1 MDEMGK
7 LAVKDVDGRDMGAR
21 KHAVLRTT
29 MPGHDKV
36 STAGKIGAESDIL
49 PVMNILSIQSHVAFG
64 HVGNAAAT
72 FPLQRLG
79 IEVWPIHTVQFSNHT
94 GYGSWKGRVFDAGMI
109 REVMAGIE
117 ARGVLGECNGVLSG
131 YMGTADIGA
140 AILDA
145 VAAVKRA
152 NPAARYC
159 CDPVIGDV
167 GRIFVREGVPEFMR
181 EKTVPAADIITPNQ
195 FELDYLSKRESG
207 TLRAA
212 RDAVKAVHDL
222 GPRAILVTSLHTDET
237 PAGCIDMLASDETGW
252 FLVRTP
258 KLPLAVNGAGD
269 AVAALFFAHFLR
281 SGKVADALSRAAS
294 SIFGVLAKTAESGAR
309 EIQLIAA
316 QDQIVRPSRVF
327 EAQAIGS
334 NDAETDTP
342 AIAPSEAP
350 PLSHDD
356 HATGPLGVPSVF
368 HVDRLDLSLAP
379 QPWAWADKHR
389 AEIDAWFADMRRKK
403 PALWNGRVLLMHHQ
417 VVEHG
422 VLRGEFLETDYASF
436 ICWKHRGR
444 PHAGVRDC
452 FSAAAIQ
459 SSDGAFL
466 LGVMGSHT
474 FNAGKAYFPCGTP
487 DPNDI
492 VGGKVDFEH
501 SMRRELLEETG
512 LAMDDFTAEPGWTM
526 IVDGAL
532 IGQIKVL
539 RARESAKAL
548 HDRIIA
554 FLAREKKPE
563 LADIRVVYGPGDFDQ
578 AMPRFITAFLAS
590 RFATQPLKAAR

>member
-1 MDEMGK
+1 
-7 LAVKDVDGRDMGAR
+7 
-21 KHAVLRTT
+21 
-29 MPGHDKV
+29 
-36 STAGKIGAESDIL
+36 
-49 PVMNILSIQSHVAFG
+49 MNILSIQSHVAFG

-94 GYGSWKGRVFDAGMI
+94 GYGSWKGRVFDADMI

-131 YMGTADIGA
+131 YMGAADIGS

-145 VAAVKRA
+145 VSTVKRA

-167 GRIFVREGVPEFMR
+167 GRGIFVREGIPEFMR
-181 EKTVPAADIITPNQ
+181 EKAVPAADIVTPNQ
-195 FELDYLSKRESG
+195 FELDYLSKRQSG

-212 RDAVKAVHDL
+212 CDAVKAVHDL
-222 GPRAILVTSLHTDET
+222 GPRTILVTSLHTDDT
-237 PAGCIDMLASDETGW
+237 PADCIDMLASDDSGR
-252 FLVRTP
+252 FIVRTP
-258 KLPLAVNGAGD
+258 KLPLTINGAGD
-269 AVAALFFAHFLR
+269 AVAALFFAHYLR
-281 SGKVADALSRAAS
+281 SGKLAEALSRAAS

-316 QDQIVRPSRVF
+316 QDQIVKPNRIFVPQVLGS
-327 EAQAIGS
+327 IG
-334 NDAETDTP
+334 AETDAP

-356 HATGPLGVPSVF
+356 HAAGPLGVPSVF
-368 HVDRLDLSLAP
+368 HVDRLDLSFTP
-379 QPWAWADKHR
+379 RPWAWADKHR
-389 AEIDAWFADMRRKK
+389 AEIDAWFADMRRKQ

-417 VVEHG
+417 VIEHG

-436 ICWKHRGR
+436 IAWKRRGH
-444 PHAGVRDC
+444 PPAQVRDC
-452 FSAAAIQ
+452 FSAAAVQ
-459 SSDGAFL
+459 SSDDAFL

-474 FNAGKAYFPCGTP
+474 FNAGKVYFPCGTP
-487 DPNDI
+487 DANDI
-492 VGGKVDFEH
+492 IDGKVDFEH
-501 SMRRELLEETG
+501 SVRRELFEETG
-512 LAMDDFTAEPGWTM
+512 LAMDDFTPEPGWTM
-526 IVDGAL
+526 VVDGSL

-548 HDRIIA
+548 HARILG

-578 AMPRFITAFLAS
+578 AMPRFVTAFLAS
-590 RFATQPLKAAR
+590 RFATQPLRAAR